1 MVQFLESIS
10 LQTSNHFT
18 LLLLKKHID
27 FAQIVWPVSLNFNL
41 HTRHLEVVKALLLD
55 IVVAIINNLIELQNS
70 HNRIWTK
77 F

>member
-27 FAQIVWPVSLNFNL
+27 FAQIAKILSGQYHWILTYKHAIWRL
-41 HTRHLEVVKALLLD
+41 LRH
-55 IVVAIINNLIELQNS
+55 
-70 HNRIWTK
+70 
-77 F
+77 FC